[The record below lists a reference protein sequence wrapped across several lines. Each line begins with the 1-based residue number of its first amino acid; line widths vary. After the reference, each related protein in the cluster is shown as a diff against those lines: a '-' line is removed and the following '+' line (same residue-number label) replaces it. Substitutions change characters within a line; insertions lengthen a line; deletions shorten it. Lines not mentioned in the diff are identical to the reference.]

1 MKNTRRQFIK
11 AGILGGVAAA
21 IHPAAAS
28 GTTPAPG
35 AAGSEGIDILVLGG
49 TGFIGPHMVREA
61 LRRGHRVTLF
71 NRGRTNDTLFPDVET
86 IKGDRD
92 GGLEGLRGRQW
103 DAVIDNSGY
112 VPRHVRD
119 STQLLADSA
128 GHYLFVSSV
137 SVYADFSRPIDE
149 SSPVQTLA
157 DESIEEVTG
166 STYGPL
172 KAICERW
179 GRDAFGADR
188 YAVLRPTYICGPGDH
203 TDRFTYWPVRTS
215 RGGEM
220 LWTGRPSAP
229 LQIIDVRDLASFTI
243 DSVEQRLTGTYNIVT
258 PEGDYTMGRLLVDSQ
273 AVSGATVEPVW
284 VSEAFIREQNAAA
297 NGGLPMWH
305 PRQDGMAEG
314 LYVSGAAARAAG
326 LYNRPVRETTRDLLA
341 WWKTLPPSRTQKP
354 RAGLSAER
362 EAQLLAAWKKDY
374 A

>member
-11 AGILGGVAAA
+11 AAVLGGVAAA
-21 IHPAAAS
+21 TYPAAAS
-28 GTTPAPG
+28 GAIPAREG
-35 AAGSEGIDILVLGG
+35 EGSKGIDILVLGG

-61 LRRGHRVTLF
+61 LRRGHSVTLF
-71 NRGRTNDTLFPDVET
+71 NRGRTNDSLFPDVET

-92 GGLEGLRGRQW
+92 GGLEGLRGRRW

-119 STQLLADSA
+119 SARLLADSA
-128 GHYLFVSSV
+128 GYYLFVSSL

-188 YAVLRPTYICGPGDH
+188 YSVLRPTYICGPGDH
-203 TDRFTYWPVRTS
+203 TDRFTYWPVHTS

-220 LWTGRPSAP
+220 LWPGRPSAP

-243 DSVEQRLTGTYNIVT
+243 DSVEQRLVGTYNMVT
-258 PEGDYTMGRLLVDSQ
+258 PEGEYTMGRLLLDSQ
-273 AVSGATVEPVW
+273 AVSG
-284 VSEAFIREQNAAA
+284 
-297 NGGLPMWH
+297 GLM
-305 PRQDGMAEG
+305 
-314 LYVSGAAARAAG
+314 
-326 LYNRPVRETTRDLLA
+326 
-341 WWKTLPPSRTQKP
+341 
-354 RAGLSAER
+354 
-362 EAQLLAAWKKDY
+362 
-374 A
+374 